1 MSQSV
6 TYNDK
11 QFEPG
16 LISSGRLGMWWFLA
30 SEITIF
36 GPIIAAFVL
45 LRFRHPEWAEQAK
58 HALTVMGFINT
69 LVLIT
74 SSYTVVLAHQCAER
88 NDDARAKKFLF
99 FTIILG
105 SVFLVIKGLE
115 YAYKIREGF
124 IPGTHLYWGFY
135 FFMTGLH
142 ALHVIIG
149 LVIMASFLVGYQH
162 QKARIGHIGLY
173 WHLVD
178 IVWIF
183 LFPLLYL
190 EA

>member
-6 TYNDK
+6 PFSDK
-11 QFEPG
+11 QFEPQ

-45 LRFRHPEWAEQAK
+45 LRFRHPEWVEQAK

-74 SSYTVVLAHQCAER
+74 SSYTMVLAHQFAEKS
-88 NDDARAKKFLF
+88 DAVRAKKFLF
-99 FTIILG
+99 FTILLG
-105 SVFLVIKGLE
+105 CVFLVIKGFE
-115 YAYKIREGF
+115 YGYKIREGF
-124 IPGTHLYWGFY
+124 IPGSHLYWGFY

-142 ALHVIIG
+142 ALHVVIG
-149 LVIMASFLVGYQH
+149 LVIMSCFLVKYQQ

-178 IVWIF
+178 VVWIF